1 MLRLLRKDEITMT
14 KTEAIEAKKA
24 KMKQLAEQFAKMSE
38 SERVELSN
46 QLGSLRTIEGRPLSF
61 KNSAL
66 LYFQKKGVSIV
77 GGFQQWKKA
86 GRIVR
91 KGEKALAIFCP
102 ASRKTKEGETTD
114 SPSFFFTGSVFD
126 ISQTEPLTPS
136 ETLTRSLV
144 GSV

>member
-1 MLRLLRKDEITMT
+1 MT

-38 SERVELSN
+38 AERVELSN

-102 ASRKTKEGETTD
+102 ASRKAEEGQTPDD
-114 SPSFFFTGSVFD
+114 SSLFFFTGSVFD

>member
-1 MLRLLRKDEITMT
+1 MNKNQT

-24 KMKQLAEQFAKMSE
+24 KMRELADQFSKLSE
-38 SERVELSN
+38 AERVELAN

-102 ASRKTKEGETTD
+102 ASRKTEEGETTD

>member
-1 MLRLLRKDEITMT
+1 MNNT
-14 KTEAIEAKKA
+14 KAQAIEAKKA

-38 SERVELSN
+38 AERVELSN

-102 ASRKTKEGETTD
+102 ASRKTEEGETSD

-144 GSV
+144 ATL

>member
-1 MLRLLRKDEITMT
+1 
-14 KTEAIEAKKA
+14 
-24 KMKQLAEQFAKMSE
+24 MSE
-38 SERVELSN
+38 AERVELSN

-66 LYFQKKGVSIV
+66 LYFQRKGVSIV

-102 ASRKTKEGETTD
+102 ASRKAEEGQPAED
-114 SPSFFFTGSVFD
+114 SSLFFFTGSVFD

>member
-1 MLRLLRKDEITMT
+1 MNNT
-14 KTEAIEAKKA
+14 KSQAIEAKKA

-38 SERVELSN
+38 AERVELSN

-66 LYFQKKGVSIV
+66 LYFQRKSVSIV

-102 ASRKTKEGETTD
+102 ASRKTEEGETTD
-114 SPSFFFTGSVFD
+114 SPSFFFTGNVFD
-126 ISQTEPLTPS
+126 ISQTEPLTQS

>member
-1 MLRLLRKDEITMT
+1 MT

-38 SERVELSN
+38 AERVELSN
-46 QLGSLRTIEGRPLSF
+46 QLGALRTIEGRPLSF

-66 LYFQKKGVSIV
+66 LYFQRKGVSIV

-86 GRIVR
+86 GRIVK

-102 ASRKTKEGETTD
+102 ATKKTKEGETPDD
-114 SPSFFFTGSVFD
+114 SSLFFFTGNVFD

-136 ETLTRSLV
+136 EALTRAIV
-144 GSV
+144 VNV

>member
-1 MLRLLRKDEITMT
+1 MT

-24 KMKQLAEQFAKMSE
+24 KMKQLAEQFANMSE
-38 SERVELSN
+38 AERVELSN

-91 KGEKALAIFCP
+91 KGEKARSDLL
-102 ASRKTKEGETTD
+102 
-114 SPSFFFTGSVFD
+114 PSF
-126 ISQTEPLTPS
+126 P
-136 ETLTRSLV
+136 
-144 GSV
+144 

>member
-1 MLRLLRKDEITMT
+1 MSINKEQ
-14 KTEAIEAKKA
+14 AIEAKKA

-38 SERVELSN
+38 AERVELSN

-102 ASRKTKEGETTD
+102 ASPKVKEGETTD
-114 SPSFFFTGSVFD
+114 SPTFFFTGNVFD

-144 GSV
+144 ATL

>member
-1 MLRLLRKDEITMT
+1 MT

-38 SERVELSN
+38 AERVELSN

-102 ASRKTKEGETTD
+102 ASRKTEEGQAPDD
-114 SPSFFFTGSVFD
+114 SSLFFFTGSVFD

>member
-1 MLRLLRKDEITMT
+1 MN

-24 KMKQLAEQFAKMSE
+24 KMKQLGEQFAKMTE
-38 SERVELSN
+38 AERVELSN
-46 QLGSLRTIEGRPLSF
+46 QLGSLPLSF

-66 LYFQKKGVSIV
+66 LYFQSKSVSIV

-86 GRIVR
+86 GRIVK

-102 ASRKTKEGETTD
+102 ASQKAKEGETTD
-114 SPSFFFTGSVFD
+114 SPTFFFTGNVFD

>member
-1 MLRLLRKDEITMT
+1 MT

-24 KMKQLAEQFAKMSE
+24 KMKQLGEQFAKMSE
-38 SERVELSN
+38 AERVELSN

-86 GRIVR
+86 GRIVK

-102 ASRKTKEGETTD
+102 ATKKTEEGETSD
-114 SPSFFFTGSVFD
+114 SPSFFFTGNVFD

-136 ETLTRSLV
+136 ETLTRALV
-144 GSV
+144 GNVL

>member
-1 MLRLLRKDEITMT
+1 MT

-24 KMKQLAEQFAKMSE
+24 KMKQLGEQFAKMTE

-46 QLGSLRTIEGRPLSF
+46 QLGSLRTIEGRPPSF

-102 ASRKTKEGETTD
+102 ASRKTEEGETTD

>member
-1 MLRLLRKDEITMT
+1 MNINKEQ
-14 KTEAIEAKKA
+14 AIEAKKT
-24 KMKQLAEQFAKMSE
+24 KMRELAEQFAKLSE

-61 KNSAL
+61 KNSAM
-66 LYFQKKGVSIV
+66 LYFQRKGVSIV

-91 KGEKALAIFCP
+91 KGEKSLVIFCP
-102 ASRKTKEGETTD
+102 ASKKPKEGEVSED
-114 SPSFFFTGSVFD
+114 SPLFFFAGNVFD

-144 GSV
+144 ATL

>member
-1 MLRLLRKDEITMT
+1 MNKNQT

-24 KMKQLAEQFAKMSE
+24 KMKQLAEQFAKMTE

-66 LYFQKKGVSIV
+66 LYFQRKGVSIV

-86 GRIVR
+86 GRIVK
-91 KGEKALAIFCP
+91 KGEKALGIFCP
-102 ASRKTKEGETTD
+102 ASTKAKEGETAD
-114 SPSFFFTGSVFD
+114 SPTFFFTGNVFD

-144 GSV
+144 ATL

>member
-1 MLRLLRKDEITMT
+1 MSINKEQ
-14 KTEAIEAKKA
+14 AVEAKKA

-38 SERVELSN
+38 AERVELSN

-102 ASRKTKEGETTD
+102 ASRKTEEGETTD

>member
-1 MLRLLRKDEITMT
+1 MNNT
-14 KTEAIEAKKA
+14 KAEAIEAKKA

-38 SERVELSN
+38 AERVELSN

-114 SPSFFFTGSVFD
+114 DSLFFFTGSVFD

>member
-1 MLRLLRKDEITMT
+1 MT

-38 SERVELSN
+38 AERVELSN

-66 LYFQKKGVSIV
+66 LYFQRKGVSIV

-86 GRIVR
+86 GRIVK

-102 ASRKTKEGETTD
+102 ATKKTEEGETSD